1 MVGGWRGRND
11 SIVQDKEA
19 QVDMSGRFGI
29 FCASD
34 GRGPLRVLV
43 DDQHRSGQKNIKER
57 LVRWGC
63 YDLATVYQAVYVKLL
78 KPSCLGSKNGKL
90 IPSSITYL
98 FYHESYQR
106 CVVLF

>member
-43 DDQHRSGQKNIKER
+43 DDQHRSGQKSINKR
-57 LVRWGC
+57 KTG
-63 YDLATVYQAVYVKLL
+63 TV
-78 KPSCLGSKNGKL
+78 
-90 IPSSITYL
+90 
-98 FYHESYQR
+98 
-106 CVVLF
+106 VVLRSRHCVPGSVRKTIETVVSWIKKRQIDTFLHNLSFLS